1 MRPEDIPEPITRL
14 LDERAGRVHS
24 PNGSVMTTLA
34 EILTLWEH
42 LHGRS
47 GDDTTADTPPPPNV
61 RSRIR

>member
-24 PNGSVMTTLA
+24 PTGSVMTTLA
-34 EILTLWEH
+34 EILTLWEN

-47 GDDTTADTPPPPNV
+47 GDDTADDVHLPRTADPA
-61 RSRIR
+61 